1 MTRCITDMVYGGD
14 NNSPKAPGIEYN
26 PDPELDYLRSF
37 WAYMTADLTL
47 TELRQ
52 VNDHI
57 ECDFGVLAPAEYSI

>member
-1 MTRCITDMVYGGD
+1 MT
-14 NNSPKAPGIEYN
+14 PEIEYN

-37 WAYMTADLTL
+37 WCYMTADLTL

-57 ECDFGVLAPAEYSI
+57 ECDLGTPTPEEYSI